1 MHDFSSHTAHSD
13 ALPPPNSRPY
23 DVLIFDWDGTLM
35 DSTSTIA
42 ACIQAA
48 CIAVGEPEPTL
59 ELAKHVIGLG
69 LRDALTLCAP
79 HLPPEKYPELSKHYH
94 NIFLE
99 QAAHLR
105 LFDTVLTQLDAFI
118 AQGYLLA
125 VATGK
130 NRRGLDHVLQYSQ
143 LSRLFTATRTPDEC
157 EPKPSPDMVLQILAQ
172 LNIPA
177 NRALVIGDTTHDML
191 MAQNA
196 GVACFA
202 VAQGAHSAEKLA
214 NINPTH
220 LAQHIREL
228 SPWLSM
234 Q

>member
-1 MHDFSSHTAHSD
+1 MHDFSSTTAPTGF
-13 ALPPPNSRPY
+13 AKTTQSRPY

-48 CIAVGEPEPTL
+48 CLAVGEPEPTL
-59 ELAKHVIGLG
+59 DLAKHVIGLG
-69 LRDALTLCAP
+69 LRDALTICAP
-79 HLPPEKYPELSKHYH
+79 KLSPEKYPELSKHYH
-94 NIFLE
+94 NSFLE

-105 LFDTVLTQLDAFI
+105 LFDTVKTQLEAFI

-130 NRRGLDHVLQYSQ
+130 NRRGLDQVLQYSK
-143 LSRLFTATRTPDEC
+143 LGELFVATRTPDEC
-157 EPKPSPDMVLQILAQ
+157 APKPSPDMVLQIIAQ

-196 GVACFA
+196 GVDNFA
-202 VAQGAHSAEKLA
+202 VAQGAHSYEKLA
-214 NINPTH
+214 DIKPSY
-220 LAQHIREL
+220 LAQHISEL
-228 SPWLSM
+228 SPWLST